1 MNSFSRTKTFWA
13 ILSLTLFLVGCSASK
28 PKTVATNNSSVTIP
42 GGDPLP
48 PTNTGCN
55 MTFAPTAA
63 VNSQA
68 PYLVNQNIVLRV
80 QASYCSGFV
89 FHIRGTDP
97 GDVFTA
103 TKDINKVYNYAG
115 TYSESFIVEL
125 AQSSAPTTVLDMKV
139 VSVQVTVTGG
149 SGGSSGYVVT
159 VTNGSQINYWF
170 NNGYL
175 LNFGPQQVLNGEG
188 ASATFGYWT
197 FDIAYIAEPIA
208 TSIPLVTR
216 VSFCDANQIMVG
228 RSDGAFNNVTCM
240 TMKPEYFL
248 ADLSYHA
255 AVWDLNSH
263 IACPPNKVLVGNTYD
278 ATWGPDRPWGTIISH
293 CAKIIHRTN

>member
-1 MNSFSRTKTFWA
+1 MKNGAFYLKSDLLNTPTTIKNND
-13 ILSLTLFLVGCSASK
+13 LKNNLTMLFPNPSS
-28 PKTVATNNSSVTIP
+28 TNI
-42 GGDPLP
+42 
-48 PTNTGCN
+48 
-55 MTFAPTAA
+55 
-63 VNSQA
+63 
-68 PYLVNQNIVLRV
+68 NI
-80 QASYCSGFV
+80 
-89 FHIRGTDP
+89 
-97 GDVFTA
+97 
-103 TKDINKVYNYAG
+103 INNEIKFNKIEVYNYAG